1 MKRKKYMAGGMAGK
15 GAEMSAAGR
24 ARRPDGAGATGH
36 AMASQKSAAGLARKP
51 EGAGR
56 VPYAKGGAV
65 SPRKAM
71 AMKNVKGKSSCH
83 K

>member
-1 MKRKKYMAGGMAGK
+1 MKRKKYMAGGMAGR

-24 ARRPDGAGATGH
+24 ARRPEAPGAAGH
-36 AMASQKSAAGLARKP
+36 AMASQKAAAGLARKP

-56 VPYAKGGAV
+56 VPFNKGGAV

-71 AMKNVKGKSSCH
+71 AMKGGKGGKSKSC
-83 K
+83 